1 MTRLHEFTD
10 KTLALP
16 KDSHVPPF
24 FKPADPG
31 REPQAHFLNLQTKG
45 YTPCEKDAVIKPI
58 MMTIANCCFIR
69 VWRPCIEGVY
79 HSQTRN
85 RH

>member
-45 YTPCEKDAVIKPI
+45 YTPHVQRRLIISKRYFGQECHRCFLLELGLIMEK
-58 MMTIANCCFIR
+58 R
-69 VWRPCIEGVY
+69 G
-79 HSQTRN
+79 
-85 RH
+85 